1 MSQHVLRQDEDE
13 YWYVVPVEMLSEFD
27 EWAWVAEDGWPNVN
41 TLPLGIEQLTQS
53 LRNFVFEDWQWG
65 WDE

>member
-13 YWYVVPVEMLSEFD
+13 YWYVVPVEMLSKFD
-27 EWAWVAEDGWPNVN
+27 EWAWVDEDGWPNVN
-41 TLPLGIEQLTQS
+41 TLPLGIEQLSQS